1 MSFRVLIAIVSNA
14 AMNMEVNISFW
25 VSVFIF
31 SGKYPEVELLDHVV
45 VLFLIFL
52 RNLHVVLRSGCTNLH
67 SHQQCTRAP
76 FPPHPCQHLLFLV
89 FLIVAILAGMR
100 WCLIVVLIC
109 VYLMI
114 NDVEHLFVCLLA
126 ICMSL
131 EKCLFRSSAHFL
143 IRFFFCYWVI
153 WVLYIF
159 TLYQMYFL
167 PFSRLPWSNIGKKKK
182 VWGANPHGTHVEHKD
197 VILVLHCAL
206 LCFCEQVQSAPLD
219 PKFLGCR
226 VAFLSS
232 CVLPSA

>member
-1 MSFRVLIAIVSNA
+1 MPVRSIHVVKIGKISFFLWLNNIPLYVYHIFLIHSSNSRNLA
-14 AMNMEVNISFW
+14 GFHILAVVNKAVMNIGVYISFW

-131 EKCLFRSSAHFL
+131 EKCLFRSSAQFL
-143 IRFFFCYWVI
+143 FFCYWII
-153 WVLYIF
+153 WILHVFWILAPHQIYELQIF
-159 TLYQMYFL
+159 SPIQ
-167 PFSRLPWSNIGKKKK
+167 
-182 VWGANPHGTHVEHKD
+182 
-197 VILVLHCAL
+197 
-206 LCFCEQVQSAPLD
+206 
-219 PKFLGCR
+219 
-226 VAFLSS
+226 
-232 CVLPSA
+232 

>member
-1 MSFRVLIAIVSNA
+1 MTMLWTLGCMHLF
-14 AMNMEVNISFW
+14 EF
-25 VSVFIF
+25 VFF
-31 SGKYPEVELLDHVV
+31 FFTDVCSGVELLGRMVD
-45 VLFLIFL
+45 
-52 RNLHVVLRSGCTNLH
+52 
-67 SHQQCTRAP
+67 
-76 FPPHPCQHLLFLV
+76 LFLV
-89 FLIVAILAGMR
+89 FWEISILLSTVAAPIYSPTNSVGWFPFLHVLSKICYVCPFVR

>member
-1 MSFRVLIAIVSNA
+1 MYMYMYVHIYIHCIFCIHSSTDGHLGCFLILAIVSNA

-109 VYLMI
+109 ISLMI
-114 NDVEHLFVCLLA
+114 SDVQHLFMYLLA
-126 ICMSL
+126 ICVFSGKMSTQ
-131 EKCLFRSSAHFL
+131 
-143 IRFFFCYWVI
+143 FFCPFFNQV
-153 WVLYIF
+153 VCFFGVELYTMI
-159 TLYQMYFL
+159 
-167 PFSRLPWSNIGKKKK
+167 
-182 VWGANPHGTHVEHKD
+182 
-197 VILVLHCAL
+197 
-206 LCFCEQVQSAPLD
+206 
-219 PKFLGCR
+219 
-226 VAFLSS
+226 
-232 CVLPSA
+232 